1 MDNTNLGNER
11 KPFYKKWWFWV
22 IVVLVVL
29 SIGSALSV
37 DPEEDELKGPGQ
49 EQTET
54 PTLGAEEPEEV
65 NDTDEI
71 GDAKDTEANDDIDE
85 DNNGKPIQEIVEDN
99 MADREMS
106 RNNSSA
112 VLTTLNTGKFEVGTD
127 IPEGR
132 YVITGDGNGNLFI
145 YDENDV
151 PYVNEILG
159 GGDFGVESVTTDI
172 KSGDKIE
179 ISGIN
184 NVTFTPA
191 STFMHEDALTT
202 GNWVVGLDIAPGR
215 YDITSADGSGN
226 LFIYNTTGW
235 IEVNEILG
243 GGDFGVEKVTTKL
256 EEGYII
262 TISGI
267 NKVNFKLK

>member
-1 MDNTNLGNER
+1 MDNSNLENEK

-22 IVVLVVL
+22 IVVLAVIL
-29 SIGSALSV
+29 IGGALTN
-37 DPEEDELKGPGQ
+37 DTEEGEKDDTGQ
-49 EQTET
+49 EQTKD
-54 PTLGAEEPEEV
+54 PTLGAEEPEITD
-65 NDTDEI
+65 DTDVIEDT
-71 GDAKDTEANDDIDE
+71 GDSDMTDGQQNE
-85 DNNGKPIQEIVEDN
+85 EIVEDN
-99 MADREMS
+99 MADKELS
-106 RNNSSA
+106 RDNASA

-132 YVITGDGNGNLFI
+132 YVITGDGSGNIFV

-172 KSGDKIE
+172 KTGDKVE
-179 ISGIN
+179 ISGIS
-184 NVTFTPA
+184 NVMFTPA
-191 STFMHEDALTT
+191 ETEMYEDTLTT

-215 YDITSADGSGN
+215 YDITSEGGSGN

-243 GGDFGVEKVTTKL
+243 GGDFGVEKVTAELK
-256 EEGYII
+256 EGYTI

-267 NKVNFKLK
+267 NQVNFALK